1 MVDYSVHKLGKQA
14 ARHDKRTLAMANY
27 VSGTLAPPRVSVDYD
42 SKITNLGIMLNN
54 QLGDCT
60 AAGVGHL
67 RQAWTANNGNQQ
79 IWTDDQIVNIY
90 SLTGGYVV
98 GNALTDSG
106 AVEIDVLNYWRQTGF
121 FGDQITA
128 YMALEPN
135 NSLHIKQAIQLFG
148 GVYGGF
154 ALPLSAQNQ
163 TVFHITPGGTN
174 GNATPGSW
182 GGHCMVACAYNHI
195 GPIVITWGILKQTT
209 WAWWAAYCDES
220 YALLSSDWAA
230 PGVLA
235 PSGFDLVT
243 LKTDLQLV
251 TA

>member
-1 MVDYSVHKLGKQA
+1 MVDHSQCKLGKQA
-14 ARHDKRTLAMANY
+14 ARHDKRTLMMANY
-27 VSGTLAPPRVSVDYD
+27 VTGSLPAPPDAIDYT
-42 SKITNLGIMLNN
+42 KQITNLGVMLNN

-67 RQAWTANNGNQQ
+67 RQAWTATNGNQK
-79 IWTDDQIVNIY
+79 IWGDDQIQTIY
-90 SLTGGYVV
+90 SLTGGYVP
-98 GNALTDSG
+98 GNDLTDNG

-121 FGDQITA
+121 YGDQITA

-148 GVYGGF
+148 GVYGGY
-154 ALPLSAQNQ
+154 ALPKSAQNQ
-163 TVFHITPGGTN
+163 TVFHLSPGGTA
-174 GNATPGSW
+174 GDASPGSW

-195 GPIVITWGILKQTT
+195 GPIVITWGIFKQTT
-209 WAWWAAYCDES
+209 WQWWNAYCDES
-220 YALLSSDWAA
+220 YAILSSDWAA

-235 PSGFDLVT
+235 PSGLSLNN
-243 LKTDLQLV
+243 LKADLQLV